1 MLDEKQKEEFFVGL
15 RIKGATVVKQDLA
28 QGIYGRIDDPRSK
41 APLVK
46 DWLASEE
53 AIVQEKNYAEEM
65 ETSKEANTIAK
76 EANKLSKWAIAI
88 SIIAL
93 LFSFF
98 MRQ

>member
-1 MLDEKQKEEFFVGL
+1 MLDEKQKEEFFLGL
-15 RIKGATVVKQDLA
+15 RIKGATTVKHDLA

-46 DWLASEE
+46 DWLESEE
-53 AIVQEKNYAEEM
+53 AIVQEKKREE
-65 ETSKEANTIAK
+65 ELKISKEANTIAK
-76 EANKLSKWAIAI
+76 EANKLSKWAIVI

-93 LFSFF
+93 IVSFF